1 MLKKLLTITIS
12 FLLCITA
19 LTSCD
24 NSDSSSSQATSD
36 TSSPA
41 SSEAEEKLPETD
53 EEWEAAMLEK
63 SLVSYGNPTLV
74 KEKIAKAQAGEKIT
88 LGYLGGSIT
97 EGYKVKPDECYAS
110 LSYNIFKDMYGTG
123 DNVEYC
129 NAGLSGTP
137 SRLGVLRMERD
148 LLVSKPDIVFL
159 EYAVNDGSDFTY
171 QEAYES
177 IVRTLLEQDIAVIL
191 LFSVTKDDYSAQDY
205 MKEIGSYYD
214 LPMISYCD
222 ALRFLFEN
230 NRLTWK
236 DFSNDESHPNPSG
249 HKLVASMIEHYFKTV
264 TEQEG
269 QPYTIPT
276 EPKTLLLSYGAKMF
290 ENDAIKPDS
299 IDGWS
304 LGSDI
309 ATFTH
314 GWSHIAG
321 ESEPIK
327 FTLTGKNVF
336 LIYKEV
342 GSGNY
347 ANVNVTIKSD
357 SGEDQKLVK
366 AVAKGGWGN
375 PQISQIVNSE
385 TEQTYEITIAPIEG
399 DEDKAFQILGWATT
413 QKYNADRA

>member
-1 MLKKLLTITIS
+1 MLKRTLSVILSVIIT
-12 FLLCITA
+12 TA
-19 LTSCD
+19 ALASC
-24 NSDSSSSQATSD
+24 SDSGSSSQTEE

-41 SSEAEEKLPETD
+41 VSSEEEKLPGTD
-53 EEWEAAMLEK
+53 EEWQAAMLEK

-74 KEKIAKAQAGEKIT
+74 KDKIAKAQAGEKVT

-97 EGYKVKPDECYAS
+97 EGYKVKPNECYAS
-110 LSYNIFKDMYGTG
+110 LSYNFFKDMYGTG

-137 SRLGVLRMERD
+137 SRLGVLRMGRD
-148 LLVSKPDIVFL
+148 LLASKPDIVFL

-205 MKEIGSYYD
+205 MKEIGTYYD

-236 DFSNDESHPNPSG
+236 EFSNDESHPNAEG

-269 QPYTIPT
+269 DAYTIPE
-276 EPKTLLLSYGAKMF
+276 EPKTLLLSYGAKMY
-290 ENDAIKPDS
+290 EGDALEAND
-299 IDGWS
+299 
-304 LGSDI
+304 LGDWYQGETDI
-309 ATFTH
+309 ASFTN
-314 GWSHIAG
+314 GWTHRAG
-321 ESEPIK
+321 GSKPIK
-327 FTLTGKNVF
+327 FTLKGKNVF
-336 LIYKEV
+336 MIYKEV

-347 ANVNVTIKSD
+347 ANVDVTVKSD
-357 SGEDQKLVK
+357 SGEDSKLVK

-375 PQISQIVNSE
+375 PQVSQIVNSE
-385 TEQTYEITIAPIEG
+385 TEQTYEITVSPISG
-399 DEDKAFQILGWATT
+399 DEEKAFQILGWAVT
-413 QKYNADRA
+413 